1 MCSFPGPLQALLVF
15 QKEGT
20 GKARRR
26 AETVGEE
33 AGGRRSAEGA
43 GKQVAGW
50 EQMGGAKEAEPQ
62 PPGRKDE
69 KQCDFWKRSQEG
81 EKLVGTGAL

>member
-1 MCSFPGPLQALLVF
+1 M
-15 QKEGT
+15 K
-20 GKARRR
+20 
-26 AETVGEE
+26 
-33 AGGRRSAEGA
+33 
-43 GKQVAGW
+43 KQVAGW

-81 EKLVGTGAL
+81 EKLIGTGALKDQDGWGGEKGGVEGGRRDSR